1 MSSGAKKKDGR
12 ANNGR
17 WVKGQSG
24 NPAGRPKGSKN
35 RIVAMKQDL
44 ELAIR
49 ENITSGEVR
58 KIVNAMIAEAQDGN
72 VSAAKLI
79 LDKVMSNAK
88 VDEDI
93 TESQGGIS
101 INIKNLTVDSIKEVE
116 GEVIDNDEES

>member
-1 MSSGAKKKDGR
+1 
-12 ANNGR
+12 
-17 WVKGQSG
+17 
-24 NPAGRPKGSKN
+24 
-35 RIVAMKQDL
+35 MKQDL

-93 TESQGGIS
+93 TDSHGGIS
-101 INIKNLTVDSIKEVE
+101 INIKNLTVDSFKDVE